1 MFSVRMRSS
10 PSELAERS
18 SMSRSFRRSQELFQ
32 EAKQLI
38 PGGVN
43 SPVRA
48 FGSVGGEPLF
58 IERGEGAYIQ
68 DVDGNR
74 YIDFVGSWGPMILGH
89 AHPEVVDVVK
99 KTAEKGFSF
108 GAPTAGESQLARKV
122 MELMPSLEM
131 VRFVSSGTE
140 ACMSA
145 LRLARGYTGREK
157 IIKFTGCYHGHAD
170 MLLVKAG
177 SGVAT
182 LGIPGSPGV
191 PEGAVKDTLVAPF
204 NDLSAVRE
212 LFQANPKSIAAVII
226 EPIVGNA
233 GFIRP
238 VAGFLE
244 GLRDIC
250 TEFGALFIFDEVMTG
265 FRVGLGG
272 VQALHGIK
280 PDITTL
286 GKVIGG
292 GMPIAA
298 YGGRR
303 DIMAK
308 VAPSGPIYQAGT
320 LSGNPLAVQC
330 GLKTLDLLQNKYSF
344 KSLAA
349 TTQRFMNGLAEAAK
363 AKGLPFVTDCEGGM
377 FGFFFHD
384 RKVTSYEEA
393 AHCHKERFNR
403 FFWGML
409 QRGVYLAPSAFE
421 AGFVSMVH
429 GDAEIDGALQAARH
443 VMAELN

>member
-1 MFSVRMRSS
+1 MTLSFKRSH
-10 PSELAERS
+10 
-18 SMSRSFRRSQELFQ
+18 ELFA
-32 EAKQLI
+32 EAKELI
-38 PGGVN
+38 PGGVS

-58 IERGEGAYIQ
+58 IERGEGAYIF
-68 DVDGNR
+68 DADGNR
-74 YIDFVGSWGPMILGH
+74 YIDYVGSWGPMILGH
-89 AHPEVVDVVK
+89 AHLEVVDVVK
-99 KTAEKGFSF
+99 KTAERGFSF

-145 LRLARGYTGREK
+145 LRLARGFTGRSK

-191 PEGAVKDTLVAPF
+191 PEGATKDTLVAPF
-204 NDLSAVRE
+204 NNLAAVKE
-212 LFQANPKSIAAVII
+212 LFTSHPKDIAAVII

-238 VAGFLE
+238 NPGFLE
-244 GLRDIC
+244 GIRALC

-272 VQALHGIK
+272 VQGLTKIK
-280 PDITTL
+280 PDLTTL

-298 YGGRR
+298 YGGRA

-308 VAPSGPIYQAGT
+308 IAPSGPIYQAGT

-330 GLKTLDLLQNKYSF
+330 GLKTLELLQKKYSF
-344 KSLAA
+344 DALAA
-349 TTQRFMNGLAEAAK
+349 TTRRLMQGFLDAAK
-363 AKGLPFVTDCEGGM
+363 TYDLPMVVDSEGGM
-377 FGFFFHD
+377 FGFFFHPQ
-384 RKVTSYEEA
+384 KVGSYEEA
-393 AHCHKERFNR
+393 SLCDKTRFNR
-403 FFWGML
+403 FFWGMM

-421 AGFVSMVH
+421 AGFVSMMH
-429 GDAEIDGALQAARH
+429 GDSEIETTLTAARA
-443 VMAELN
+443 VMAEL